1 MRRSRPRMAA
11 TLSRGRIEFRA
22 GAATD
27 VGLVRHEN
35 EDGYLVHPRVFAV
48 ADGMGGMRAGEVA
61 SAIAL
66 DTLSADADAD
76 SDMDVVQWVIR
87 ANRAVFDRAITDP
100 SMSGMGTTLVAVV
113 VRGDMARIVHLG
125 DSRAY
130 LLREGRLEQLTE
142 DHSHVQRLLDVGLIT
157 PEEADRH
164 PERNLVTRALGLDES
179 VDPEER
185 DIAVL
190 EEDRLLLCT
199 DGLSTMLEAEEIRAI
214 LAAGEEPSVTAQR
227 LVDAANVAGGRD
239 NATALVIDVVL
250 VSAEAGAA
258 RPETGTD
265 DANRD
270 EASTDEDETSSVGLR
285 NRFVGAFIAIA
296 LAVIAL
302 GVAGW
307 YWLR

>member
-1 MRRSRPRMAA
+1 
-11 TLSRGRIEFRA
+11 LSRAQIEFRA

-27 VGLVRHEN
+27 VGQVRPQN

-61 SAIAL
+61 SALAL

-76 SDMDVVQWVIR
+76 GDIDVVEWVIR
-87 ANRAVFDRAITDP
+87 ANRAVFDRASSDP
-100 SMSGMGTTLVAVV
+100 SMSGMGATLVAVV

-157 PEEADRH
+157 PEEAASH

-179 VDPEER
+179 VDPEET

-190 EEDRLLLCT
+190 EDDRLLLCT
-199 DGLSTMLEAEEIRAI
+199 DGLSTMLEADEIRAI

-227 LVDAANVAGGRD
+227 LVDAANAAGGRD

-250 VSAEAGAA
+250 VNDEAGAA
-258 RPETGTD
+258 RLETGTD
-265 DANRD
+265 DSHTD
-270 EASTDEDETSSVGLR
+270 EASPQEEETPSVGLR
-285 NRFVGAFIAIA
+285 RFLGALIAIA